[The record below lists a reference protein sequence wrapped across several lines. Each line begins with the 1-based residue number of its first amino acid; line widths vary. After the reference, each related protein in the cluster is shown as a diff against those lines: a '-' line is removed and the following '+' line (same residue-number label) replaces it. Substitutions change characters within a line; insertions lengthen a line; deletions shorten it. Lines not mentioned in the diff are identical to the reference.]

1 MKKVVAL
8 SIVMVVMMAF
18 MPSKK
23 KEVSKTESGIE
34 YTILKKANG
43 AAVAKGELVEIVYK
57 GMYNDKKVFYKTP
70 KKSTRKFVVGSTFA
84 AKGLVEAVQLLKVGE
99 KGVFKMPKKLAFTST
114 DTFPESAAD
123 SLITYEIELKSVK
136 VCPALQT
143 PLVAAQLKDTLN
155 GPSGLK
161 VIIAG
166 KGKGAQVK
174 KGGSVY
180 IHYSGYL
187 MNMMP
192 FDASVGRGVPI
203 KTVIGKGMVIKGW
216 DEGIAMLSVGDT
228 ARLIIPA
235 AMGYGNRAAGK
246 IPANSNL
253 IFDVIVLD
261 YQAPIV
267 AVPYKV
273 EGKEVKK
280 TASGL
285 EYVVVKEGSGKSPI
299 KGSKVSVHY
308 TGYLQDGSTFDSS
321 VERGDYFQ
329 FNVGMGRVIQGWDEG
344 ILMMKEGSK
353 YRFIIPYD
361 LAYGEAG
368 YPPVIPAK
376 STLIF
381 DVEMVKVE

>member
-1 MKKVVAL
+1 MKKIVVF
-8 SIVMVVMMAF
+8 SIVICAAMAF
-18 MPSKK
+18 MPAKK
-23 KEVSKTESGIE
+23 KVLNKTESGIE
-34 YTILKKANG
+34 YSIVKKTNG
-43 AAVAKGELVEIVYK
+43 AAVANGELVEIVYK

-70 KKSTRKFVVGSTFA
+70 KNTTRKFVVGSTFA
-84 AKGLVEAVQLLKVGE
+84 AKGLVEAVKLLKVGE
-99 KGVFKMPKKLAFTST
+99 KGIFKMPKKLAFTTT

-123 SLITYEIELKSVK
+123 SIITYEIELKNVK
-136 VCPALQT
+136 VCPALQS
-143 PLVAAQLKDTLN
+143 PLVAAQLKDTISGSN
-155 GPSGLK
+155 GLK
-161 VIIAG
+161 VIVAG

-187 MNMMP
+187 TNMTQ
-192 FDASVGRGVPI
+192 FDASVSRGVPF
-203 KTVIGKGMVIKGW
+203 KTVIGKGMVIQGW

-235 AMGYGNRAAGK
+235 SMGYGNRAAGK
-246 IPANSNL
+246 IPANSTL

-273 EGKEVKK
+273 EGIASQK
-280 TASGL
+280 TSSGL
-285 EYVVVKEGSGKSPI
+285 EYFVVKEGNGKAPA

-308 TGYLQDGSTFDSS
+308 TGYLQDGSIFDSS
-321 VERGDYFQ
+321 VQRDEYFT
-329 FNVGMGRVIQGWDEG
+329 FNVGIGRVIKGWDEG
-344 ILMMKEGSK
+344 ILLMKEGSK
-353 YRFIIPYD
+353 FRLVIPYD

-381 DVEMVKVE
+381 DVELVKLD